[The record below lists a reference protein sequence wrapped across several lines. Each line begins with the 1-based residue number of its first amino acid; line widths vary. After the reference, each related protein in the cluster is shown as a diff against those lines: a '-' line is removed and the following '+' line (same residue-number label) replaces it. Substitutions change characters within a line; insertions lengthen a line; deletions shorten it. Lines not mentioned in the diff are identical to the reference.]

1 VRRTVR
7 VRRRTALRPRRG
19 ARFPTFS
26 VVMFD
31 PNEDEAHVFATLD
44 ELLGGEEDELL
55 ETERA

>member
-1 VRRTVR
+1 
-7 VRRRTALRPRRG
+7 
-19 ARFPTFS
+19 
-26 VVMFD
+26 MFD